1 LKIWKILTVPK
12 FWRDLEANPKI
23 FDFIADIEESFGP
36 VVFET
41 IFFVKNLNFELFL
54 PKKTS
59 KYLKS
64 NSAMSRSKQFKFKYY
79 FFH

>member
-1 LKIWKILTVPK
+1 LKIWKILTVPR

-41 IFFVKNLNFELFL
+41 IFFR
-54 PKKTS
+54 KKP
-59 KYLKS
+59 
-64 NSAMSRSKQFKFKYY
+64 QF
-79 FFH
+79 